1 MGNNQEYTVWCVSKS
16 SQVDISSC
24 QNGKN
29 IDIEKSLEPSG
40 ALFAQ
45 LKPCFY
51 LS

>member
-1 MGNNQEYTVWCVSKS
+1 MDNVQKYTVWYVSES
-16 SQVDISSC
+16 SLDDISSC

-29 IDIEKSLEPSG
+29 INTEKSLEPSG

-45 LKPCFY
+45 LQTHFH